1 MFKYYRENKEKKYIF
16 FISENINNEYVKKRI
31 SNLLCWYTRKATKNK
46 FFFFLSLNTLTVLSP
61 FFIGAFKVC
70 TSGEDKV
77 FIVLLLASALASIN
91 AFFNFKENWIRYRF
105 TAEII
110 KSEVYKYQTKSGAY
124 IELDEEKSICKLAE
138 VVEDIVNNEV
148 NDWYKIKNENS
159 LKDKSLNE
167 TNNNNI

>member
-46 FFFFLSLNTLTVLSP
+46 FFFLSLNTLTVLSP

-77 FIVLLLASALASIN
+77 FIVSLLASALASIN

-148 NDWYKIKNENS
+148 NDWYKIKNEDS

-167 TNNNNI
+167 TNNNI

>member
-167 TNNNNI
+167 TNNNI